1 MFQGISLTYEAC
13 WSRRR
18 VTRDFHDYNA
28 TQCTTSQAFFVLQK
42 RRENVGNARACGS
55 QRPAAGVTQ
64 AIRAV
69 LMFSEMRTT
78 CQRNRGAVRCVTME
92 TMRDKLWDTSAA
104 SQLLSYRR
112 NARVSGSKKS
122 NG

>member
-69 LMFSEMRTT
+69 LIFF
-78 CQRNRGAVRCVTME
+78 
-92 TMRDKLWDTSAA
+92 
-104 SQLLSYRR
+104 R
-112 NARVSGSKKS
+112 NADDVPAELRCGALRDDG
-122 NG
+122 NHA